1 MTVNP
6 VITGSAVPTAEGN
19 VATGTAEALITITNL
34 VPFNQVGQQSV
45 TCLTPT
51 LLNLLAANQ
60 GAPVVVTGHSLGGAI
75 TQVVA
80 AYLECA
86 ISQWNSENAGNQISS
101 TVIPQAFAPP
111 TVGDAN
117 FAANYQSVYGT
128 GGQFWVNTA
137 DIVPTAW
144 ANLDTIDGLW
154 WTYIW
159 PDTPPAPYNK
169 IEGPMIIGPST
180 VENIAEQAALVAAV
194 KKVMSLRAVAYA
206 RPASIVT
213 LTASQTLPTQEVMQA
228 FLAGLGE
235 NQSAWYTFGTVLAFQ
250 HIPSSG
256 QYNALIAAVQP
267 TPLAYGPI
275 TLPGPPV
282 G

>member
-1 MTVNP
+1 
-6 VITGSAVPTAEGN
+6 
-19 VATGTAEALITITNL
+19 
-34 VPFNQVGQQSV
+34 
-45 TCLTPT
+45 
-51 LLNLLAANQ
+51 
-60 GAPVVVTGHSLGGAI
+60 
-75 TQVVA
+75 
-80 AYLECA
+80 
-86 ISQWNSENAGNQISS
+86 
-101 TVIPQAFAPP
+101 
-111 TVGDAN
+111 
-117 FAANYQSVYGT
+117 
-128 GGQFWVNTA
+128 
-137 DIVPTAW
+137 
-144 ANLDTIDGLW
+144 
-154 WTYIW
+154 
-159 PDTPPAPYNK
+159 
-169 IEGPMIIGPST
+169 MIIGPST